1 MINYTLKQLYS
12 FEAVVRLGGFTSAS
26 KELHITQPAVYMQV
40 QQLQKNIGSKIFNIN
55 GKTITPTFI
64 GKKIY
69 ETAVRAINVVENS
82 KLEIEQNLNPDSGHL
97 QIAVATTAN
106 SFVSRLLSRFKKE
119 YPKMTFYIDVTNRH
133 ALLDNLKNNNADLV
147 IMGEPPKNIPLI
159 SSAFMKNPL
168 IAIVHPDNELL
179 TKKKISIKD
188 LNKETL
194 LTREIGSGTRIT
206 IERFTGLDFSSDIQ
220 INSNEAIVEAV
231 QAGLG
236 IGFVSK
242 HFVNLQLKK
251 IGVENKNIFVMCH
264 TGTRS
269 QTVVKWLKK
278 NGYENC
284 VNVLGGIDA
293 WAALIDRNIRRY

>member
-40 QQLQKNIGSKIFNIN
+40 QQLQKNIGAKLFNIN
-55 GKTITPTFI
+55 GKTITATFI

-69 ETAVRAINVVENS
+69 ETAVGAINVVENS

-119 YPKMTFYIDVTNRH
+119 YPKMTFYIDVTNRQ

-159 SSAFMKNPL
+159 SSAFIKNPL
-168 IAIVHPDNELL
+168 IAIAHPDNELL

-206 IERFTGLDFSSDIQ
+206 VERFTGLDFNSDIQ

-242 HFVNLQLKK
+242 HSVSLQLKNNIIK
-251 IGVENKNIFVMCH
+251 QLDVAPFPIIRQWHIVHHAEAELSPIARRFKQFVIEN
-264 TGTRS
+264 T
-269 QTVVKWLKK
+269 
-278 NGYENC
+278 
-284 VNVLGGIDA
+284 
-293 WAALIDRNIRRY
+293 

>member
-12 FEAVVRLGGFTSAS
+12 FEAVIRLGGFTSAS

-40 QQLQKNIGSKIFNIN
+40 QQLQKNIGAKLFNIN
-55 GKTITPTFI
+55 GKTITATFI

-82 KLEIEQNLNPDSGHL
+82 KLEIDQNLNPDSGHL

-179 TKKKISIKD
+179 TKKNISIKD
-188 LNKETL
+188 LNKEIL

-206 IERFTGLDFSSDIQ
+206 VERFTGLDFNSDIQ

-242 HFVNLQLKK
+242 HSVNLQLKNNIIK
-251 IGVENKNIFVMCH
+251 QLDVAPFPIIRQWHIVHHAEAELSPIARRFKQFVIEN
-264 TGTRS
+264 T
-269 QTVVKWLKK
+269 
-278 NGYENC
+278 
-284 VNVLGGIDA
+284 
-293 WAALIDRNIRRY
+293 

>member
-40 QQLQKNIGSKIFNIN
+40 QQLQKNIGAKLFNIN
-55 GKTITPTFI
+55 GKTITATFI

-133 ALLDNLKNNNADLV
+133 SLLDNLKNNNADLV

-168 IAIVHPDNELL
+168 IAIAHPDNALL

-242 HFVNLQLKK
+242 HSVSLQLKNNIIK
-251 IGVENKNIFVMCH
+251 QLNVAPFPIIRQWHIVHHAEAELSPIARRFKQFVIEN
-264 TGTRS
+264 T
-269 QTVVKWLKK
+269 
-278 NGYENC
+278 
-284 VNVLGGIDA
+284 
-293 WAALIDRNIRRY
+293 

>member
-40 QQLQKNIGSKIFNIN
+40 QQLQKNIGAKLFNIN

-69 ETAVRAINVVENS
+69 ETAVKAINVVENS
-82 KLEIEQNLNPDSGHL
+82 KLEIEQSLNPNSGHL

-106 SFVSRLLSRFKKE
+106 SFVSNLLSKFKKE
-119 YPKMTFYIDVTNRH
+119 FPKMTFYMDVTNRH
-133 ALLDNLKNNNADLV
+133 ALLDNLKNKNADLV

-179 TKKKISIKD
+179 SKKNISIKD
-188 LNKETL
+188 LIKETL
-194 LTREIGSGTRIT
+194 LTREISSGTRIT
-206 IERFTGLDFSSDIQ
+206 IERFTGLDFNSDIQ

-242 HFVNLQLKK
+242 HSVSLQLKNNIIKQLDVAPFPIIRQWHIVHHAEAELSPIARRFKQFIIDNTEFNK
-251 IGVENKNIFVMCH
+251 I
-264 TGTRS
+264 
-269 QTVVKWLKK
+269 
-278 NGYENC
+278 
-284 VNVLGGIDA
+284 
-293 WAALIDRNIRRY
+293 

>member
-40 QQLQKNIGSKIFNIN
+40 QQLQQNIGAKIFNIN

-206 IERFTGLDFSSDIQ
+206 VERFTGLDFNSDIQ

-242 HFVNLQLKK
+242 HSVNLQLKNNIIK
-251 IGVENKNIFVMCH
+251 QLDVAPFPIIRQWHIVHHAEAELSPIARRFKQFVIEN
-264 TGTRS
+264 T
-269 QTVVKWLKK
+269 
-278 NGYENC
+278 
-284 VNVLGGIDA
+284 
-293 WAALIDRNIRRY
+293 

>member
-40 QQLQKNIGSKIFNIN
+40 QQLQKNIGTKLFNIN

-69 ETAVRAINVVENS
+69 ETALAAINVVENS
-82 KLEIEQNLNPDSGHL
+82 KLEIDQNLNPDSGHL

-106 SFVSRLLSRFKKE
+106 SFVSRLLSKFKKE
-119 YPKMTFYIDVTNRH
+119 FPKMTFYIDVTNRH
-133 ALLDNLKNNNADLV
+133 ALLDNLKNHNADIV

-159 SSAFMKNPL
+159 SSAFMENPL

-206 IERFTGLDFSSDIQ
+206 IERFTGLDFNSDIQ
-220 INSNEAIVEAV
+220 INSNQAIVEAV

-242 HFVNLQLKK
+242 HSVNLELKNNIIKQLDVAPFPIIRQWHIVHHAEAELSPIARRFKQFV
-251 IGVENKNIFVMCH
+251 IEN
-264 TGTRS
+264 T
-269 QTVVKWLKK
+269 
-278 NGYENC
+278 
-284 VNVLGGIDA
+284 
-293 WAALIDRNIRRY
+293 

>member
-40 QQLQKNIGSKIFNIN
+40 QQLQKNIGAKLFNIN
-55 GKTITPTFI
+55 GKTITATFI

-69 ETAVRAINVVENS
+69 ETAVRAINVVENA

-179 TKKKISIKD
+179 TKKNISIKD
-188 LNKETL
+188 LNKEIL

-206 IERFTGLDFSSDIQ
+206 VERFTGLDFNSDIQ

-242 HFVNLQLKK
+242 HSVNLQLKNNIIK
-251 IGVENKNIFVMCH
+251 QLDVAPFPIIRQWHIVHHAEAELSPIARRFKQFVIEN
-264 TGTRS
+264 T
-269 QTVVKWLKK
+269 
-278 NGYENC
+278 
-284 VNVLGGIDA
+284 
-293 WAALIDRNIRRY
+293 

>member
-40 QQLQKNIGSKIFNIN
+40 QQLQQNIGAKIFNIN

-206 IERFTGLDFSSDIQ
+206 IERFTGLDFNSDIQ

-242 HFVNLQLKK
+242 HSVSLQLQNNIIKQLNVAPFPIIRQWHIVHHAEAELSPIARRFK
-251 IGVENKNIFVMCH
+251 QFVIEN
-264 TGTRS
+264 T
-269 QTVVKWLKK
+269 
-278 NGYENC
+278 
-284 VNVLGGIDA
+284 
-293 WAALIDRNIRRY
+293 

>member
-40 QQLQKNIGSKIFNIN
+40 QQLQQNIGAKIFNIN

-119 YPKMTFYIDVTNRH
+119 YPKMTFYIDVTNRQ
-133 ALLDNLKNNNADLV
+133 ALLDNLKNHNADLV

-206 IERFTGLDFSSDIQ
+206 VERFTGLDFNSDIQ

-242 HFVNLQLKK
+242 HSVSLQLKNNIIK
-251 IGVENKNIFVMCH
+251 QLDVAPFPIIRQWHIVHHAEAELSPIARRFKQFVIEN
-264 TGTRS
+264 T
-269 QTVVKWLKK
+269 
-278 NGYENC
+278 
-284 VNVLGGIDA
+284 
-293 WAALIDRNIRRY
+293 

>member
-40 QQLQKNIGSKIFNIN
+40 QQLQKNIGAKLFNIN
-55 GKTITPTFI
+55 GKTITATFI

-69 ETAVRAINVVENS
+69 ETAVGAINVVENS

-119 YPKMTFYIDVTNRH
+119 YPKMTFYIDVTNRQ

-168 IAIVHPDNELL
+168 IAIAHPDNELL

-206 IERFTGLDFSSDIQ
+206 IERFTGLDFNSDIQ

-242 HFVNLQLKK
+242 HSVSLQLKNNIIKQLDVAPFPIIRQWHIVHHAEAELSPIARRFKQFVIDNTEFNK
-251 IGVENKNIFVMCH
+251 I
-264 TGTRS
+264 
-269 QTVVKWLKK
+269 
-278 NGYENC
+278 
-284 VNVLGGIDA
+284 
-293 WAALIDRNIRRY
+293 

>member
-40 QQLQKNIGSKIFNIN
+40 QQLQKNIGTKLFNIN
-55 GKTITPTFI
+55 GKKITPTFI
-64 GKKIY
+64 GNKIY

-82 KLEIEQNLNPDSGHL
+82 KLEIDQSLNPDSGHL

-106 SFVSRLLSRFKKE
+106 SFVSRLLSKFKKE

-242 HFVNLQLKK
+242 HFVNLQLK
-251 IGVENKNIFVMCH
+251 NNIIKQLDVAPFPIIRQWHIVHHAEAELSPIARRFKQFV
-264 TGTRS
+264 
-269 QTVVKWLKK
+269 
-278 NGYENC
+278 
-284 VNVLGGIDA
+284 ID
-293 WAALIDRNIRRY
+293 NT

>member
-40 QQLQKNIGSKIFNIN
+40 QQLQKNIGAKLFNIN
-55 GKTITPTFI
+55 GKTITATFI

-69 ETAVRAINVVENS
+69 ETAVGAINVVENS

-119 YPKMTFYIDVTNRH
+119 YPKMTFYIDVTNRQ

-168 IAIVHPDNELL
+168 IAIVHPGNELL

-206 IERFTGLDFSSDIQ
+206 IERFTGLDFNSDIQ

-242 HFVNLQLKK
+242 HSVSLQLKNNIIK
-251 IGVENKNIFVMCH
+251 QLDVAPFPIIRQWHIVHHAEAELSPIARRFKQFVIEN
-264 TGTRS
+264 T
-269 QTVVKWLKK
+269 
-278 NGYENC
+278 
-284 VNVLGGIDA
+284 
-293 WAALIDRNIRRY
+293 

>member
-40 QQLQKNIGSKIFNIN
+40 QQLQENIGAKLFNVN
-55 GKTITPTFI
+55 GKTITSTFI

-168 IAIVHPDNELL
+168 IAIAHPDNELL
-179 TKKKISIKD
+179 NKKKISIKD

-206 IERFTGLDFSSDIQ
+206 IERFTGLDFNSDIQ

-236 IGFVSK
+236 IGLVSK
-242 HFVNLQLKK
+242 HSVSLQLK
-251 IGVENKNIFVMCH
+251 NNIIKQLDVAPFPIIRQWHIVHHAEAELSPIARRFKQFV
-264 TGTRS
+264 
-269 QTVVKWLKK
+269 
-278 NGYENC
+278 
-284 VNVLGGIDA
+284 ID
-293 WAALIDRNIRRY
+293 NT

>member
-40 QQLQKNIGSKIFNIN
+40 QQLQKNIGAKLFNIN

-168 IAIVHPDNELL
+168 IAIAHPDNELL

-242 HFVNLQLKK
+242 HSVNLQLKNNIIK
-251 IGVENKNIFVMCH
+251 QLNVAPFPIIRQWHIVHHAEAELSPIARRFKQFVIEN
-264 TGTRS
+264 T
-269 QTVVKWLKK
+269 
-278 NGYENC
+278 
-284 VNVLGGIDA
+284 
-293 WAALIDRNIRRY
+293 

>member
-40 QQLQKNIGSKIFNIN
+40 QQLQKNIGAKIFNIN

-147 IMGEPPKNIPLI
+147 IMGEPPKYIPLI

-179 TKKKISIKD
+179 TKKNISIKD
-188 LNKETL
+188 LNKEIL

-206 IERFTGLDFSSDIQ
+206 IERFTGLDFNSDIQ

-242 HFVNLQLKK
+242 HSVSLQLK
-251 IGVENKNIFVMCH
+251 NNIIKQLDVAPFPIIRQWHIVHHAEAELSPIARRFKQFV
-264 TGTRS
+264 
-269 QTVVKWLKK
+269 
-278 NGYENC
+278 
-284 VNVLGGIDA
+284 ID
-293 WAALIDRNIRRY
+293 NT

>member
-12 FEAVVRLGGFTSAS
+12 FEAVIRLGGFTSAS

-40 QQLQKNIGSKIFNIN
+40 QQLQKNIGAKLFNIN
-55 GKTITPTFI
+55 GKTITATFI

-82 KLEIEQNLNPDSGHL
+82 KLEIDQSLNPDSGHL

-179 TKKKISIKD
+179 TKKNISIKD
-188 LNKETL
+188 LNKEIL

-206 IERFTGLDFSSDIQ
+206 VERFTGLDFNSDIQ

-242 HFVNLQLKK
+242 HSVNLQLK
-251 IGVENKNIFVMCH
+251 NNIIKQLDVAPFPIIRQWHIVH
-264 TGTRS
+264 HAEAELSPIARRFK
-269 QTVVKWLKK
+269 QFI
-278 NGYENC
+278 
-284 VNVLGGIDA
+284 ID
-293 WAALIDRNIRRY
+293 NT

>member
-40 QQLQKNIGSKIFNIN
+40 QQLQKNIGAKLFNIN

-82 KLEIEQNLNPDSGHL
+82 KLEIEQSLNPDSGHL

-179 TKKKISIKD
+179 TKKNISIKD
-188 LNKETL
+188 LNKEIL

-206 IERFTGLDFSSDIQ
+206 VERFTGLDFNSDIQ

-242 HFVNLQLKK
+242 HSVNLQLKNNIIK
-251 IGVENKNIFVMCH
+251 QLDVAPFPIIRQWHIVHHAEAELSPIARRFKQFVIEN
-264 TGTRS
+264 T
-269 QTVVKWLKK
+269 
-278 NGYENC
+278 
-284 VNVLGGIDA
+284 
-293 WAALIDRNIRRY
+293 

>member
-40 QQLQKNIGSKIFNIN
+40 QQLQENIGTKLFNIN
-55 GKTITPTFI
+55 GKKITPTFI
-64 GKKIY
+64 GNKIY

-82 KLEIEQNLNPDSGHL
+82 KLEIDQSLNPDSGHL

-106 SFVSRLLSRFKKE
+106 SFVSRLLSKFKKE

-159 SSAFMKNPL
+159 SSAFMQNPL

-206 IERFTGLDFSSDIQ
+206 IERFTGLDFNSDIQ

-242 HFVNLQLKK
+242 HFVNLQLK
-251 IGVENKNIFVMCH
+251 NNIIKQLDVAPFPIIRQWHIVHHAEAELSPIARRFKQFV
-264 TGTRS
+264 
-269 QTVVKWLKK
+269 
-278 NGYENC
+278 
-284 VNVLGGIDA
+284 ID
-293 WAALIDRNIRRY
+293 NT

>member
-133 ALLDNLKNNNADLV
+133 SLLDNLKNNNADLV

-168 IAIVHPDNELL
+168 IAIAHPDNGLL

-206 IERFTGLDFSSDIQ
+206 IEHFTGLDFNSDIQ

-242 HFVNLQLKK
+242 HSVSLQLKNNIIKQLDVAPFPIIRQWHIVHHAEAELSPIARRFKQFVIDNTEFNK
-251 IGVENKNIFVMCH
+251 I
-264 TGTRS
+264 
-269 QTVVKWLKK
+269 
-278 NGYENC
+278 
-284 VNVLGGIDA
+284 
-293 WAALIDRNIRRY
+293 

>member
-40 QQLQKNIGSKIFNIN
+40 QQLQQNIGAKIFNIN

-168 IAIVHPDNELL
+168 IAIAHPDNELL

-242 HFVNLQLKK
+242 HSVNLQLKNNIIK
-251 IGVENKNIFVMCH
+251 QLDVAPFPIIRQWHIVHHAEAQLSPIARRFKQFVIEN
-264 TGTRS
+264 T
-269 QTVVKWLKK
+269 
-278 NGYENC
+278 
-284 VNVLGGIDA
+284 
-293 WAALIDRNIRRY
+293 

>member
-40 QQLQKNIGSKIFNIN
+40 QQLQKNIGAKLFNIN
-55 GKTITPTFI
+55 GKTITATFI

-69 ETAVRAINVVENS
+69 ETAVGAINVVENS

-119 YPKMTFYIDVTNRH
+119 YPKMTFYIDVTNRQ

-168 IAIVHPDNELL
+168 IAIAHPDNELL

-206 IERFTGLDFSSDIQ
+206 VERFTGLDFNSDIQ

-242 HFVNLQLKK
+242 HSVNLQLKNNIIK
-251 IGVENKNIFVMCH
+251 QLDVAPFPIIRQWHIVHHAEAQLSPIARRFKQFVIEN
-264 TGTRS
+264 T
-269 QTVVKWLKK
+269 
-278 NGYENC
+278 
-284 VNVLGGIDA
+284 
-293 WAALIDRNIRRY
+293 

>member
-40 QQLQKNIGSKIFNIN
+40 QQLQKNIGAKLFNIN

-69 ETAVRAINVVENS
+69 ETAVKAINVVENS
-82 KLEIEQNLNPDSGHL
+82 KLEIEQSLNPNSGHL

-106 SFVSRLLSRFKKE
+106 SFVSNLLSKFKKE
-119 YPKMTFYIDVTNRH
+119 FPKMTFYMDVTNRH
-133 ALLDNLKNNNADLV
+133 ALLDNLKNKNADLV

-168 IAIVHPDNELL
+168 IAIAHPDNGLL

-194 LTREIGSGTRIT
+194 LTREIGSGTRFT
-206 IERFTGLDFSSDIQ
+206 IERFTGLDFNSDIQ

-242 HFVNLQLKK
+242 HSVSLQLKNNIIKQLDVAPFPIIRQWHIVHHAEAELSPIARRFKQFVIDNTEFNK
-251 IGVENKNIFVMCH
+251 I
-264 TGTRS
+264 
-269 QTVVKWLKK
+269 
-278 NGYENC
+278 
-284 VNVLGGIDA
+284 
-293 WAALIDRNIRRY
+293 

>member
-40 QQLQKNIGSKIFNIN
+40 QQLQKNIGAKLFNIN
-55 GKTITPTFI
+55 GKTITATFI

-69 ETAVRAINVVENS
+69 ETAVGAINVVENS

-119 YPKMTFYIDVTNRH
+119 YPKMTFYIDVTNRQ

-206 IERFTGLDFSSDIQ
+206 IERFTGLDFNSDIQ

-242 HFVNLQLKK
+242 HSVSLQLQNNIIKQLNVAPFPIIRQWHIVHHAEAELSPIARRFK
-251 IGVENKNIFVMCH
+251 QFVIEN
-264 TGTRS
+264 T
-269 QTVVKWLKK
+269 
-278 NGYENC
+278 
-284 VNVLGGIDA
+284 
-293 WAALIDRNIRRY
+293 

>member
-40 QQLQKNIGSKIFNIN
+40 QQLQENIGAKLFNVN

-82 KLEIEQNLNPDSGHL
+82 KLEIDQSLNPDSGHL

-168 IAIVHPDNELL
+168 IAIAHPDNELL
-179 TKKKISIKD
+179 NKKKISIKD

-206 IERFTGLDFSSDIQ
+206 IERFTGLDFNSDIQ

-242 HFVNLQLKK
+242 HSVSLQLKNNIIK
-251 IGVENKNIFVMCH
+251 QLNVAPFPIIRQWHIVHHAEAELSPIARRFKQFVIEN
-264 TGTRS
+264 T
-269 QTVVKWLKK
+269 
-278 NGYENC
+278 
-284 VNVLGGIDA
+284 
-293 WAALIDRNIRRY
+293 

>member
-12 FEAVVRLGGFTSAS
+12 FEAVIRLGGFTSAS

-40 QQLQKNIGSKIFNIN
+40 QQLQKNIGSKIFDIN

-69 ETAVRAINVVENS
+69 ETAVRVINVVETS
-82 KLEIEQNLNPDSGHL
+82 KLEIDQNLNPDSGHL

-119 YPKMTFYIDVTNRH
+119 YPKMTFYIDVTNRQ

-194 LTREIGSGTRIT
+194 MTREIGSGTRIT

-242 HFVNLQLKK
+242 HSVNLQLKNNIIK
-251 IGVENKNIFVMCH
+251 QLDVAPFPIIRQWHIVHHAEAELSPIARRFKQFVIEN
-264 TGTRS
+264 T
-269 QTVVKWLKK
+269 
-278 NGYENC
+278 
-284 VNVLGGIDA
+284 
-293 WAALIDRNIRRY
+293 

>member
-40 QQLQKNIGSKIFNIN
+40 QQLQQNIGAKIFNIN

-168 IAIVHPDNELL
+168 IAIAHPDNELL

-206 IERFTGLDFSSDIQ
+206 IERFTGLDFNSDIQ

-242 HFVNLQLKK
+242 HSVNLQLKNNIIK
-251 IGVENKNIFVMCH
+251 QLNVAPFPIIRQWHIVHHAEAELSPIARRFKQFVIEN
-264 TGTRS
+264 T
-269 QTVVKWLKK
+269 
-278 NGYENC
+278 
-284 VNVLGGIDA
+284 
-293 WAALIDRNIRRY
+293 

>member
-40 QQLQKNIGSKIFNIN
+40 QQLQKNIGAKLFNIN

-69 ETAVRAINVVENS
+69 ETAVKAINVVENS
-82 KLEIEQNLNPDSGHL
+82 KLEIEQSLNPNSGHL

-106 SFVSRLLSRFKKE
+106 SFVSNLLSKFKKE
-119 YPKMTFYIDVTNRH
+119 FPKMTFYMDVTNRH
-133 ALLDNLKNNNADLV
+133 ALLDNLKNKNADLV

-159 SSAFMKNPL
+159 SKAFMKNPL

-179 TKKKISIKD
+179 SKKKISIKD
-188 LNKETL
+188 LNKEIL

-206 IERFTGLDFSSDIQ
+206 IERFTGLDFNSDIQ

-242 HFVNLQLKK
+242 HSVSLQLK
-251 IGVENKNIFVMCH
+251 NNIIKQLDVAPFPIIRQWHIVHHAEAELSPIARRFKQFV
-264 TGTRS
+264 
-269 QTVVKWLKK
+269 
-278 NGYENC
+278 
-284 VNVLGGIDA
+284 ID
-293 WAALIDRNIRRY
+293 NT

>member
-40 QQLQKNIGSKIFNIN
+40 QQLQKNIGTKLFNIN

-69 ETAVRAINVVENS
+69 ETAVGAINVVENS
-82 KLEIEQNLNPDSGHL
+82 KLEIDQSLNPDSGHL

-106 SFVSRLLSRFKKE
+106 SFVSRLLSKFKKE
-119 YPKMTFYIDVTNRH
+119 FPKMTFYIDVTNRH
-133 ALLDNLKNNNADLV
+133 ALLDNLKNHNADLV

-159 SSAFMKNPL
+159 SSAFMENPL
-168 IAIVHPDNELL
+168 IAIVHPNNELL

-206 IERFTGLDFSSDIQ
+206 IERFTGLDFNSDIQ
-220 INSNEAIVEAV
+220 INSNQAIVEAV

-242 HFVNLQLKK
+242 HSVNLELKNNIIKQLDVSPFPIIRHWHIVHHAEAQLSPIARRFKRFV
-251 IGVENKNIFVMCH
+251 IEN
-264 TGTRS
+264 T
-269 QTVVKWLKK
+269 
-278 NGYENC
+278 
-284 VNVLGGIDA
+284 
-293 WAALIDRNIRRY
+293 

>member
-40 QQLQKNIGSKIFNIN
+40 QQLQKNIGAKLFNIN
-55 GKTITPTFI
+55 GKTITPTF
-64 GKKIY
+64 
-69 ETAVRAINVVENS
+69 VENS
-82 KLEIEQNLNPDSGHL
+82 KLEINQNLNPDSGHL

-133 ALLDNLKNNNADLV
+133 SLLDNLKNNNADLV

-168 IAIVHPDNELL
+168 IAIAHPDNELL

-206 IERFTGLDFSSDIQ
+206 IERFTGLDFNSDIQ

-242 HFVNLQLKK
+242 HSVSLQLKNNIIKQLDVAPFPIIRQWHIVHHAEAELSPIARRFKQFVIDNTEFNK
-251 IGVENKNIFVMCH
+251 I
-264 TGTRS
+264 
-269 QTVVKWLKK
+269 
-278 NGYENC
+278 
-284 VNVLGGIDA
+284 
-293 WAALIDRNIRRY
+293 